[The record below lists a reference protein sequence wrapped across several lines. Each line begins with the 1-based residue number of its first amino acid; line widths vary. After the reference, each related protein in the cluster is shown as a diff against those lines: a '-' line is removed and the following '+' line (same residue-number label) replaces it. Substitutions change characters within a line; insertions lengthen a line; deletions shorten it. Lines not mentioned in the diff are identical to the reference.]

1 MIHYY
6 LNKNSRT
13 TLVLFHGSGADE
25 YDLVPLAEQL
35 LPEVNILSLRGRI
48 VEDGMAKFFKRVS
61 YLNFDLENVSE
72 EGDHILEFLKKARKT
87 YKLHD
92 FLALG
97 YSNGATMIEALL
109 QKNPM
114 LFGKV
119 VLLQPL
125 LLAEGM
131 SFPENKEL
139 PLIVTISNADPY
151 LPLERQKELLAALEG
166 SFNLK
171 VIKHPFGHALSDSIL
186 KEVKKALKDD

>member
-25 YDLVPLAEQL
+25 YDLVPLAEAL

-48 VEDGMAKFFKRVS
+48 VEDGMNKFFKRTS
-61 YLNFDLENVSE
+61 FLNFDMENVSHE
-72 EGDHILEFLKKARKT
+72 ADVVISFLAKARKT

-92 FLALG
+92 LLALG

-109 QKNPM
+109 IKKPT
-114 LFGKV
+114 LFQKV

-125 LLAEGM
+125 LLEEGM
-131 SFPENKEL
+131 KFSDNKDL
-139 PLIVTISNADPY
+139 PVIATISNADPY
-151 LPLERQKELLAALEG
+151 LPLDRQKELLSALEG

-171 VIKHPFGHALSDSIL
+171 VVKHPYGHNLTDPTL